1 MKVLIL
7 LFILSFPVWTL
18 QGQKIV
24 TADTSI
30 CDRENEIFKK
40 RNDLRVYRTE
50 EADRLLREYQ
60 KNGIRPGLYWLGEG
74 NWGRWVLYKTMPD
87 SMVDSLYTCLGKG
100 DYREDCTL
108 LLYYATTG
116 CILTAEYIIKDSVR
130 PHVTDEQLNTLYN
143 NILKMKIMSLPWVV
157 REPLKKYCFWEN
169 EFFGRSSKIFC
180 KPLQLIMFSEMV
192 LSLKNDPERW
202 EYVREGFE

>member
-60 KNGIRPGLYWLGEG
+60 KNGIRPGLYW
-74 NWGRWVLYKTMPD
+74 
-87 SMVDSLYTCLGKG
+87 
-100 DYREDCTL
+100 
-108 LLYYATTG
+108 
-116 CILTAEYIIKDSVR
+116 
-130 PHVTDEQLNTLYN
+130 
-143 NILKMKIMSLPWVV
+143 
-157 REPLKKYCFWEN
+157 
-169 EFFGRSSKIFC
+169 
-180 KPLQLIMFSEMV
+180 
-192 LSLKNDPERW
+192 
-202 EYVREGFE
+202 